1 MSDAQLIYANW
12 LMAVATIATA
22 AAATASALYAR
33 NAISDQQKNF
43 DKQLEEYKLALSAET
58 VLKFRAAFDDP
69 EFKKA
74 RRKAGEALLNR
85 HNEAAAEEVF
95 DFFDTVGLFVK
106 LGALTE
112 DIAYSVFF
120 HWINL
125 YWRAG
130 KHYIGSKQMDTAALW
145 KGFEFLYNR
154 VCDIERRSHSDSE
167 DLKMSDSRLRQ
178 QLEEEHRLDCEI
190 VPGRLR
196 EARRATPP

>member
-12 LMAVATIATA
+12 LMAVATIGAAVA
-22 AAATASALYAR
+22 AAASAFYAR
-33 NAISDQQKNF
+33 KAIGDQQENF

-74 RRKAGEALLNR
+74 RQKAAEALLNR

-130 KHYIGSKQMDTAALW
+130 KHYVGSKQMDTAALW
-145 KGFEFLYNR
+145 KGFECLYNR
-154 VCDIERRSHSDSE
+154 VCDIETRSHSDSE
-167 DLKMSDSRLRQ
+167 DLKMPASRLRE
-178 QLEEEHRLDCEI
+178 QLEEERHLAPKPTSSR
-190 VPGRLR
+190 
-196 EARRATPP
+196 